1 MRNIFA
7 TAIQSRA
14 ALFAGAGL
22 AALAIGGSPLH
33 AQVAETAAAEE
44 QALDCPDAD
53 GDGACDP
60 ASADGTTDAP
70 IIVTGSRIARPNL
83 DSQTPVTVLTGEA
96 FFNQGTVNIGDTLND
111 LPQLR
116 STFGQQNA
124 GRFLG
129 TTGLNLLDLRGLG
142 TARTLTLVNG
152 RRHVAS
158 DILSNGTSTDVNTIP
173 ADLISRVDVVTG
185 GNSAI
190 YGSDA
195 IAGVVNFIL
204 REDFDG
210 IQLRGQAG
218 VSEEGAFG
226 SQYISG
232 MVGRN
237 FGDGRGNVVLHA
249 EFANQERV
257 YGSDV
262 GFLRRNDGFLVVDVD
277 PGGLRDGV
285 VTPNNPNG
293 SDLFPDRTFFRDIR
307 SASIFANGLV
317 PVPQAVGVA
326 RCGTGLGSTNGAPTN
341 TGTPYN
347 CTYLFQNDGT
357 LVEQFGTRVGTGPI
371 GSIVGGN
378 GPTGREGTLL
388 TVLPDQQRINV
399 NLLAHFEISPAFEPF
414 VEAKYVNIKTQGQ
427 QSSPAFIQG
436 GTLGDARERPR
447 LDNPFLAPSARTTI
461 SNAILAGGI
470 NATGLTSRTAL
481 TAANRAAIADGSYRF
496 AVARFLTDLGNRD
509 ERSERELYRIVGG
522 VRGDFLDN
530 FKYEVSVNYG
540 RVNEDTLILG
550 NIIPQRFLLAIDAVR
565 NPATGQIVCRS
576 QIDPAAR
583 IVYDSAADLD
593 AEVAACVPYNPFG
606 AADNRAAADYILED
620 TLSRAN
626 LDQFVVSGFLSGDSS
641 SFFELPGGPVGF
653 AIGAEYRRESL
664 FYQADPIVEAGR
676 TFYNA
681 LPTFD
686 PEPFKVKEAFGEL
699 RLPLLADLP
708 FVEEFTVTG
717 AIRVSDYD
725 GAVGTT
731 YAYNAGAEWQIVPD
745 LRIRGQY
752 GRSVRA
758 PNLTETSFPI
768 TQNFAPGFSDPCLP
782 QNIGNNPNRPGNCAA
797 DLGPLLTSPAFV
809 ALPAYSLEIL
819 SGSNPDLTEESSDSY
834 TIGAVFQP
842 RFLPGFSLTV
852 DYFDIQVKDVITS
865 VAAQTL
871 VNTCYDLP
879 TLDNPFCA
887 LINRFQGPGTGP
899 NGEVPGQILDQDLV
913 VAGVNFAARTVRG
926 IDAEAAY
933 SYSFGENSRIATRF
947 IYTHLFE
954 RSNFENP
961 STPDFENRI
970 LSELGDPQD
979 EFRWNVDLKLGD
991 FNIGYRMQ
999 YIGPQVLNLFE
1010 DTRPLPG
1017 ATSPA
1022 GTPPNNA
1029 DYADIEEYPE
1039 TFYHDVRVAL
1049 ELEDRFELTLGVDN
1063 LLDTNPP
1070 LGLTGIGGG
1079 SGIYRVRGRN
1089 YYAGFLAKF

>member
-1 MRNIFA
+1 MKTFSA
-7 TAIQSRA
+7 TAAARA
-14 ALFAGAGL
+14 ALFTGAGV
-22 AALAIGGSPLH
+22 AALAVAVPGL
-33 AQVAETAAAEE
+33 AQTVQEV
-44 QALDCPDAD
+44 QA
-53 GDGACDP
+53 GDQSIATQDEIPG
-60 ASADGTTDAP
+60 ADGTTGGA

-83 DSQTPVTVLTGEA
+83 ESQVPVTVLEGEA
-96 FFNQGTVNIGDTLND
+96 FFNQSTVNVGDTLND

-204 REDFDG
+204 REDFEG
-210 IQLRGQAG
+210 VQVRGQAG
-218 VSEEGAFG
+218 ISEEGTFP
-226 SQYISG
+226 SQYISAMAG
-232 MVGRN
+232 KN
-237 FGDGRGNVVLHA
+237 FGDGRGNVLLHA

-257 YGSDV
+257 FGSDV
-262 GFLRRNDGFLVVDVD
+262 GFLRRNDGFLVIDAD
-277 PGGLRDGV
+277 PGGIRDGV
-285 VTPNNPNG
+285 PTAGTGLFPNG
-293 SDLFPDRTFFRDIR
+293 SDLFPDRAFFRDIR

-317 PVPQAVGVA
+317 PIPQPATGA
-326 RCGTGLGSTNGAPTN
+326 RCGTGIGVTNGPPTA
-341 TGTPYN
+341 TGTPFN
-347 CTYLFQNDGT
+347 CTYLFQNNGA
-357 LVEQFGTRVGTGPI
+357 LIEQTGTRVGTGPI
-371 GSIVGGN
+371 GAIVGGN

-399 NLLAHFEISPAFEPF
+399 NLLGHFEISPAFVPF
-414 VEAKYVNIKTQGQ
+414 IEAKYVNIKTQGQ

-436 GTLGDARERPR
+436 GTLGDGRERPR
-447 LDNPFLAPSARTTI
+447 LDNPFLAASARDTI
-461 SNAILAGGI
+461 ANAILTSGI
-470 NATGLTSRTAL
+470 NATSLTARGAL
-481 TAANRAAIADGSYRF
+481 TPADRAAIAAGTYRF

-509 ERSERELYRIVGG
+509 ERSEREVYRIVGG
-522 VRGDFLDN
+522 VRGDFADN
-530 FKYEVSVNYG
+530 FKYELSLNYG
-540 RVNEDTLILG
+540 QVKENTLILG
-550 NIIPQRFLLAIDAVR
+550 NIIPQRFLLAMDAVR

-583 IVYDSAADLD
+583 IAYDSAAALD

-606 AADNRAAADYILED
+606 QDPRNAAAANYILED
-620 TLSRAN
+620 TTSRAK
-626 LDQFVVSGFLSGDSS
+626 LDQFVASGFVSGDTSG
-641 SFFELPGGPVGF
+641 FFELPGGPIGF
-653 AIGAEYRRESL
+653 AVGAEYRRESL
-664 FYQADPIVEAGR
+664 FYQADPLVEEGR

-686 PEPFKVKEAFGEL
+686 PEPFEVKEAFAEL
-699 RLPLLADLP
+699 RVPLLRDIPLIN
-708 FVEEFTVTG
+708 ELTVSG
-717 AIRVSDYD
+717 AIRVSDYNS
-725 GAVGTT
+725 AVGTT
-731 YAYNAGAEWQIVPD
+731 YAYNGGFEWSIVPD
-745 LRIRGQY
+745 LRVRGQY

-758 PNLTETSFPI
+758 PNLTETSFPL

-782 QNIGNNPNRPGNCAA
+782 QNIGNNPNRGPNCTA
-797 DLGPLLTSPAFV
+797 DLGALLNSPSFV

-819 SGSNPDLTEESSDSY
+819 SGSNPNLTEESSDSY
-834 TIGAVFQP
+834 TIGGVFQP

-852 DYFDIQVKDVITS
+852 DYFDIKVKDVITS

-887 LINRFQGPGTGP
+887 LINRFRGPGLGP

-913 VAGVNFAARTVRG
+913 VSGVNFAARTVRG
-926 IDAEAAY
+926 IDTEVAY
-933 SYSFGENSRIATRF
+933 SYNFGEDSRVATRL

-961 STPDFENRI
+961 SLPTFENRI

-979 EFRWNVDLKLGD
+979 EFRWNVDVKLGN

-1017 ATSPA
+1017 ATTPN

-1029 DYADIEEYPE
+1029 DYADVEVYPE
-1039 TFYHDVRVAL
+1039 TFYHDVRFGLNVG
-1049 ELEDRFELTLGVDN
+1049 ENFELTLGVDN
-1063 LLDTNPP
+1063 ILDTNPP
-1070 LGLTGIGGG
+1070 FGLTAVGGG

-1089 YYAGFLAKF
+1089 FYAGFLARF